1 MGLSY
6 YRRFRMEIDFQQVVL
21 PEPSLP
27 EGYSCVPW
35 NRNLADR
42 HASVKF
48 ESFKTEIDSKVFRCL
63 SELQGCQRLMNDITT
78 QKHFLPETTWL
89 VSFCNSENH
98 EYQDCATIQGVRQT
112 SVMGAIQNVGVI
124 PTHRGMGLGRAI
136 VLLSL
141 QGFRQVGMRRVYL
154 EVTAQNKAAVSLYR
168 SLGFRLTRT
177 MYKASDF
184 D

>member
-1 MGLSY
+1 
-6 YRRFRMEIDFQQVVL
+6 MEIDFKEVVL
-21 PEPSLP
+21 PDAMLP
-27 EGYSCVPW
+27 DGYSCIAW
-35 NRNLADR
+35 NGHLADR
-42 HASVKF
+42 HALVKY

-63 SELQGCQRLMNDITT
+63 SELQGCQRLINDIAT

-89 VSFCNSENH
+89 VTHCPNGGT
-98 EYQDCATIQGVRQT
+98 EYQDCATIQGVRQN

-124 PTHRGMGLGRAI
+124 PEHRGMGLGRAV

-141 QGFRQVGMRRVYL
+141 QGFRQAGMRRVYL